1 MANKQKAWRTRAGR
15 TVDGLTSRQAGLG
28 RVGKKLRDNFT
39 KFVPVPSFLVQA
51 LLMRGGWAY
60 QQEVLHG

>member
-1 MANKQKAWRTRAGR
+1 MANKQKAWRTAAGKYTLPGTNIHVR
-15 TVDGLTSRQAGLG
+15 GQ
-28 RVGKKLRDNFT
+28 GKRLRDTFT

-60 QQEVLHG
+60 QQEVQHA

>member
-1 MANKQKAWRTRAGR
+1 MRNKQKAWRRAASTAVNTTNKR
-15 TVDGLTSRQAGLG
+15 DLG
-28 RVGKKLRDNFT
+28 MRVGKAIRNNFT

-60 QQEVLHG
+60 QQEVQRA